1 MERFT
6 DAAAKSRLQSEME
19 ALERRVD
26 VWFAEQS
33 HRCAIVM
40 PVYPHVPPLHRLP
53 LLTPFDFSYTLIWNA
68 LGLPATACPVGRA
81 GGNGREAKGLPL
93 AVQVVGGKHCDAL
106 TVAVV
111 MRLEKLLG
119 GWVQPY

>member
-1 MERFT
+1 MIERFT
-6 DAAAKSRLQSEME
+6 DATPTPSLQSGME

-26 VWFAEQS
+26 GWFAEQS

-40 PVYPHVPPLHRLP
+40 PVYPCVPPLHCMS
-53 LLTPFDFSYTLIWNA
+53 LLTPFDFSYTLIWDA

-81 GGNGREAKGLPL
+81 DGNGLAAKGLPL

-106 TVAVV
+106 TVALAI
-111 MRLEKLLG
+111 RLEKLLG
-119 GWVQPY
+119 G